1 MSKWIASAASAAVL
15 LVVVGACSA
24 QAVPTA
30 PTGPPT
36 AAAMPTSA
44 SYSGYVPTT
53 VTPAAPTYPLTAFGN
68 GTYLVGSEVTP
79 GRYVTE
85 GAPSCYWEVQRENAD
100 QYGSKIVENGNANG
114 HTNITIPANAYA
126 IEVMSVDFTGTGGC
140 TFTKR

>member
-1 MSKWIASAASAAVL
+1 MSKWIAPALVASA
-15 LVVVGACSA
+15 LVVVAACSA
-24 QAVPTA
+24 NTSPADAPVSAPTA
-30 PTGPPT
+30 
-36 AAAMPTSA
+36 SA
-44 SYSGYVPTT
+44 TYSGYVATT
-53 VTPAAPTYPLTAFGN
+53 PVEAPAATYPLTAFGS
-68 GTYLVGSEVTP
+68 GTYLIGSEVTP